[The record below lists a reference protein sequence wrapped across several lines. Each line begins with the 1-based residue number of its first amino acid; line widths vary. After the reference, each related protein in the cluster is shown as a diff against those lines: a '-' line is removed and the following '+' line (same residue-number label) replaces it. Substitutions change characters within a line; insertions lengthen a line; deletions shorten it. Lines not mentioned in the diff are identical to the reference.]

1 MGAGMQ
7 VEEAVRP
14 RCTRDFPYPYRRAAG
29 CSARLGVRG
38 TGTSIGWGFPVIA
51 FFTRRFAR
59 AIPVTLHQGR
69 GTAGPSADFR
79 RIRVK
84 MGRRAHFDIPLSQD
98 ATGRFLPWI
107 IALMVYLAVL
117 ALAASLI
124 LSGLAR
130 RWDSELSSGMTVQV
144 APTGPNGARDQEER
158 VRKVMD
164 ALSGSVFVADARRL
178 SDADARALVE
188 PWLGDGAL
196 VAELPLPALI
206 DVRLADGAN
215 IDDLTEQL
223 NRAAAGVTVEDPAR
237 WLGDL
242 RRLAR
247 TVQALAV
254 GIIALIGGA
263 GVASIIFAAS
273 AGFAVHKDEVE
284 LLHVMGATDGY
295 VAGQFQSH
303 MMRQS
308 LLGGGIGFLL
318 ALATLW
324 GLQQAGRGLDA
335 SLLPD
340 MALNLRDW
348 AWLPAV
354 PVTAVILAAATA
366 RLTVMRALGRL
377 P

>member
-1 MGAGMQ
+1 M
-7 VEEAVRP
+7 R
-14 RCTRDFPYPYRRAAG
+14 
-29 CSARLGVRG
+29 
-38 TGTSIGWGFPVIA
+38 
-51 FFTRRFAR
+51 
-59 AIPVTLHQGR
+59 
-69 GTAGPSADFR
+69 
-79 RIRVK
+79 
-84 MGRRAHFDIPLSQD
+84 RRAHFDIPLSQD

-107 IALMVYLAVL
+107 IALMVYLAAL
-117 ALAASLI
+117 ALAVSLI

-130 RWDSELSSGMTVQV
+130 RWDSELTAGMTVQV
-144 APTGPNGARDQEER
+144 APTGTANARELDER

-164 ALSGSVFVADARRL
+164 VLSSSAFVANASRL

-188 PWLGDGAL
+188 PWLGEGAL
-196 VAELPLPALI
+196 VSELPLPVLI

-215 IDDLTEQL
+215 VVDLSEQL
-223 NRAAAGVTVEDPAR
+223 NRAAPFVTVEDPAR

-247 TVQALAV
+247 TVQAVSV

-263 GVASIIFAAS
+263 GVISIIFAAS
-273 AGFAVHKDEVE
+273 SGFAVHRQEVE

-295 VAGQFQSH
+295 VAGQFQTH
-303 MMRQS
+303 MLRQA
-308 LLGGGIGFLL
+308 LLGGGVGFLL

-324 GLQQAGRGLDA
+324 GLEQAGEGMGA

-340 MALNLRDW
+340 MAMSLRDW
-348 AWLPAV
+348 AWLPVV
-354 PVTAVILAAATA
+354 PLVAALLAALTA

>member
-1 MGAGMQ
+1 M
-7 VEEAVRP
+7 R
-14 RCTRDFPYPYRRAAG
+14 
-29 CSARLGVRG
+29 
-38 TGTSIGWGFPVIA
+38 
-51 FFTRRFAR
+51 
-59 AIPVTLHQGR
+59 
-69 GTAGPSADFR
+69 
-79 RIRVK
+79 
-84 MGRRAHFDIPLSQD
+84 RRAHFDIPLSQD

-107 IALMVYLAVL
+107 IALMVYLAAL
-117 ALAASLI
+117 ALAVSLI

-130 RWDSELSSGMTVQV
+130 RWDSELTAGMTVQV
-144 APTGPNGARDQEER
+144 APTGTANARELDER

-164 ALSGSVFVADARRL
+164 LLSSSAFVANASRL

-188 PWLGDGAL
+188 PWLGEGAL
-196 VAELPLPALI
+196 VSELPLPVLI

-215 IDDLTEQL
+215 VVDLSEQL
-223 NRAAAGVTVEDPAR
+223 NRAAPFVTVEDPAR

-247 TVQALAV
+247 TVQAVSV

-263 GVASIIFAAS
+263 GVISIIFAAS
-273 AGFAVHKDEVE
+273 SGFAVHRQEVE

-295 VAGQFQSH
+295 VAGQFQTH
-303 MMRQS
+303 MLRQA
-308 LLGGGIGFLL
+308 LLGGGVGFLL

-324 GLQQAGRGLDA
+324 GLEQAGEGMGA

-340 MALNLRDW
+340 MAMSLRDW
-348 AWLPAV
+348 AWLPVV
-354 PVTAVILAAATA
+354 PLVAALLAALTA

>member
-1 MGAGMQ
+1 M
-7 VEEAVRP
+7 
-14 RCTRDFPYPYRRAAG
+14 
-29 CSARLGVRG
+29 RG
-38 TGTSIGWGFPVIA
+38 
-51 FFTRRFAR
+51 
-59 AIPVTLHQGR
+59 
-69 GTAGPSADFR
+69 
-79 RIRVK
+79 
-84 MGRRAHFDIPLSQD
+84 RAHFDIPLSQD

-107 IALMVYLAVL
+107 IALMVYLAAL

-130 RWDSELSSGMTVQV
+130 RWDGELSAGMTVQI
-144 APTGPNGARDQEER
+144 APTGTANARELDDR

-164 ALSGSVFVADARRL
+164 ALSASAFVVDARRL

-196 VAELPLPALI
+196 ISELPLPVLV
-206 DVRLADGAN
+206 DVRLTDGA
-215 IDDLTEQL
+215 DPTDLAEQL
-223 NRAAAGVTVEDPAR
+223 RRAAPNVTVEDPAR

-247 TVQALAV
+247 TVQAVSV

-273 AGFAVHKDEVE
+273 AGFAVHREEVE

-295 VAGQFQSH
+295 VAGQFQRH
-303 MMRQS
+303 MLRQS
-308 LLGGGIGFLL
+308 VLGGGLGLLL
-318 ALATLW
+318 ALLTLW

-335 SLLPD
+335 ALLPD
-340 MALNLRDW
+340 MALSPRDW
-348 AWLPAV
+348 AWLPIV
-354 PVTAVILAAATA
+354 PVVAALLAAVTA

>member
-1 MGAGMQ
+1 M
-7 VEEAVRP
+7 R
-14 RCTRDFPYPYRRAAG
+14 
-29 CSARLGVRG
+29 
-38 TGTSIGWGFPVIA
+38 
-51 FFTRRFAR
+51 
-59 AIPVTLHQGR
+59 
-69 GTAGPSADFR
+69 
-79 RIRVK
+79 
-84 MGRRAHFDIPLSQD
+84 RRAHFDIPLSQD

-117 ALAASLI
+117 ALAVSLI

-144 APTGPNGARDQEER
+144 APTGTANARELDER

-164 ALSGSVFVADARRL
+164 ALSASAFVADARRL

-196 VAELPLPALI
+196 VAELPLPVLI
-206 DVRLADGAN
+206 DVRLVEGADLS
-215 IDDLTEQL
+215 DLSEQL
-223 NRAAAGVTVEDPAR
+223 ARAAPHVTVEDPAR

-247 TVQALAV
+247 TVQAVAV

-263 GVASIIFAAS
+263 GVVSIIFAAS
-273 AGFAVHKDEVE
+273 AGFAVHRQEVE
-284 LLHVMGATDGY
+284 LLHVMGATDSY
-295 VAGQFQSH
+295 VAGQFQRH
-303 MMRQS
+303 MLRQS

-318 ALATLW
+318 ALLTLW
-324 GLQQAGRGLDA
+324 GLEQAGRGLGA

-340 MALNLRDW
+340 MALSLRDW

-354 PVTAVILAAATA
+354 PVAAALLAALTA
-366 RLTVMRALGRL
+366 RLTVLRALGRL

>member
-1 MGAGMQ
+1 M
-7 VEEAVRP
+7 R
-14 RCTRDFPYPYRRAAG
+14 
-29 CSARLGVRG
+29 
-38 TGTSIGWGFPVIA
+38 
-51 FFTRRFAR
+51 
-59 AIPVTLHQGR
+59 
-69 GTAGPSADFR
+69 
-79 RIRVK
+79 
-84 MGRRAHFDIPLSQD
+84 RRAHFDIPLSQD

-107 IALMVYLAVL
+107 IALMVFLAVL
-117 ALAASLI
+117 ALAVSLI

-144 APTGPNGARDQEER
+144 APTGTANAREMDER

-164 ALSGSVFVADARRL
+164 ALAASAFVADASRL

-196 VAELPLPALI
+196 VAELPLPVLI
-206 DVRLADGAN
+206 DVRLAEGA
-215 IDDLTEQL
+215 DLSDLSEQL
-223 NRAAAGVTVEDPAR
+223 ARAAPHVTVEDPAR

-247 TVQALAV
+247 AVQVVAV

-263 GVASIIFAAS
+263 GVVSIIFAAS
-273 AGFAVHKDEVE
+273 SGFAVHRQEVE
-284 LLHVMGATDGY
+284 LLHVMGATDSY
-295 VAGQFQSH
+295 VAGQFQRH
-303 MMRQS
+303 MLRQS

-324 GLQQAGRGLDA
+324 GLEQAGRGLGA

-340 MALNLRDW
+340 MALSLRDW
-348 AWLPAV
+348 SWLPAV
-354 PVTAVILAAATA
+354 PLAAAMLAALTA

>member
-1 MGAGMQ
+1 M
-7 VEEAVRP
+7 
-14 RCTRDFPYPYRRAAG
+14 
-29 CSARLGVRG
+29 S
-38 TGTSIGWGFPVIA
+38 
-51 FFTRRFAR
+51 
-59 AIPVTLHQGR
+59 
-69 GTAGPSADFR
+69 
-79 RIRVK
+79 
-84 MGRRAHFDIPLSQD
+84 RRAHFDIPLSQD

-144 APTGPNGARDQEER
+144 APTGANGARDQEER

-188 PWLGDGAL
+188 PWLGDGSL

-223 NRAAAGVTVEDPAR
+223 HRAAPGVTVEDPAR

-247 TVQALAV
+247 TVQALSV

-273 AGFAVHKDEVE
+273 SGFAVHRSEVE
-284 LLHVMGATDGY
+284 LLHVMGATDSY

-308 LLGGGIGFLL
+308 LLGGGVGFLL

-354 PVTAVILAAATA
+354 PVMAVILAAATA